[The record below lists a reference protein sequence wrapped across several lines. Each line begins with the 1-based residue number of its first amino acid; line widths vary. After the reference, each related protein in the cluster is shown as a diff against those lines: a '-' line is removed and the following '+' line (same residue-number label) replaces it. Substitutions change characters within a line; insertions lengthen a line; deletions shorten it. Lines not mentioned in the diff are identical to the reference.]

1 MKPSKSVASIKK
13 VMVEKAVKKNG
24 DKVCTG
30 TKECPGYST
39 KDNNCHMA
47 QKATRTAL
55 GLTVVDGVY
64 TATGKETFAKLKIWA
79 KEVNVNDGP
88 GLPGQQRV
96 KMVPIHDP
104 TLTKSQQA
112 NKDAE
117 KPAATPAATK
127 AEPAKKPYLKSGT
140 GTGGGAAG
148 KAGNKATKAAAT
160 TPAKN

>member
-1 MKPSKSVASIKK
+1 MS
-13 VMVEKAVKKNG
+13 
-24 DKVCTG
+24 
-30 TKECPGYST
+30 
-39 KDNNCHMA
+39 NCHMA

-127 AEPAKKPYLKSGT
+127 AEPAKDQPAKK
-140 GTGGGAAG
+140 
-148 KAGNKATKAAAT
+148 KAKAATKAAAT
-160 TPAKN
+160 TPAQKEYLKKGEG

>member
-1 MKPSKSVASIKK
+1 MASIKK

-96 KMVPIHDP
+96 KMIQPSPKVNKP
-104 TLTKSQQA
+104 TKT
-112 NKDAE
+112 
-117 KPAATPAATK
+117 
-127 AEPAKKPYLKSGT
+127 LKSLLPHLRLQ
-140 GTGGGAAG
+140 
-148 KAGNKATKAAAT
+148 KRN
-160 TPAKN
+160 PRRSPI